1 MSDSNLT
8 DYEIFLQPLIKYGGV
23 NAASIENNIEQLN
36 NINKLSKQKSYNKN
50 RNILINPIDSNIEFI
65 QDNIGMKGDKEFI
78 SD

>member
-36 NINKLSKQKSYNKN
+36 NINKLSKQKSYNKI

-65 QDNIGMKGDKEFI
+65 QDNVGMKGDKEFI